1 MARGGSRLLFVVV
14 VSLTTSAQ
22 STSYAQA
29 QLPRVIVLAT
39 GGTIA
44 AVGSSPTDL
53 ANYKSGVLPGH
64 ELVAAVP
71 QIKQVADVRVE
82 QVVNVA
88 SYDLSI
94 ADWLVL
100 AKRINELF
108 AADARLAGIVVT
120 HGTSTLE
127 ETAYFLN
134 LTVKDDRPVVLVGS
148 MRPATAISADG
159 PLNLLNAVRTAA
171 SPNAVNKGVL
181 VVMNDEINAARDV
194 TKTNTFRLETFRSP
208 ELGLLG
214 YVDSDEVAFYRSSTR
229 RHTKESEF
237 DVSTLTALPKVDI
250 VHSYVDPDV
259 AALDT
264 FVQRGTKGIVF
275 VGTGAGSLAERYRL
289 AIQKLLPTSARPAF
303 VIASR
308 VGNGRVIARTEY
320 DELRLVPADNLNP
333 QKARILL
340 MLALT
345 KTTDGRELR
354 RMFRQY

>member
-1 MARGGSRLLFVVV
+1 MAQGRRLLFVVA
-14 VSLTTSAQ
+14 VSLAMSAI
-22 STSYAQA
+22 STIHAQI
-29 QLPRVIVLAT
+29 QLPRVVVLAT

-53 ANYKSGVLPGH
+53 ANYKSGVLPGS
-64 ELVAAVP
+64 ELLAAVP
-71 QIKQVADVRVE
+71 QVKQFAEVRVE
-82 QVVNVA
+82 QVFNVA
-88 SYDLSI
+88 SFDLSI
-94 ADWLVL
+94 ADWLIL

-108 AADARLAGIVVT
+108 ATDPRLAGIVVT

-134 LTVKDDRPVVLVGS
+134 LTVKHDRPVVLVGS

-171 SPNAVNKGVL
+171 SPDAVNKGVL

-194 TKTNTFRLETFRSP
+194 TKTNTFRVETFRSP

-214 YVDSDEVAFYRSSTR
+214 YVDADEVAFYRTSSR
-229 RHTKESEF
+229 RHTKATEF
-237 DVSTLTALPKVDI
+237 DISTLTALPKVDI
-250 VHSYVDPDV
+250 VHSYIDPDV
-259 AALDT
+259 AAVDT
-264 FVQRGTKGIVF
+264 LVQRGTKGIVF
-275 VGTGAGSLAERYRL
+275 VGTGAGSLAEMYR
-289 AIQKLLPTSARPAF
+289 ATIERLLRTANRPAF

-308 VGNGRVIARTEY
+308 VGNGRVIGRTEY
-320 DELRLVPADNLNP
+320 DKLGLVPADNLNP

-345 KTTDGRELR
+345 KTTDEREIR
-354 RMFRQY
+354 RMFREY